1 MEKKIKIVEDTLK
14 KVLED
19 NKLEMKTMIDFPK
32 YREFP
37 LSVKLA
43 LEVLNQE
50 GAVLIRK
57 YSEKK

>member
-32 YREFP
+32 YRELP

-43 LEVLNQE
+43 LEILNQE

>member
-32 YREFP
+32 YRELP
-37 LSVKLA
+37 ISVKLA
-43 LEVLNQE
+43 LEILNQE

>member
-14 KVLED
+14 KVLKD

-32 YREFP
+32 YRELP
-37 LSVKLA
+37 ISVKLA
-43 LEVLNQE
+43 LEILNQE